1 MKKNVEPY
9 YMNSPLNNPMIN
21 YKVYQI
27 DKIENIFFRIVFFVL
42 GGFVGLIFFSGLFK
56 IDGYATIKTYIS
68 DIVVFIGFGLFAMK
82 FLMNMYVKRA
92 TEKQQNK
99 LKNQFRDMLESLT
112 SSLSSGSNV
121 NMAFVAALNDLSM
134 QYTEKDFIII
144 EMREIIN
151 GLGQNIPIEAM
162 LRNFGNRS
170 GNEDIESFA
179 DIFEVCYRNG
189 GDMRLVINR
198 THSLITEKIAVS
210 DEIETKLTSNKM
222 QHNIMSI
229 MPIAVVALLKLTN
242 QSFATNFTTPIGVI
256 VNIIAIGV
264 FVGAYKYG
272 QKIVDIKG

>member
-121 NMAFVAALNDLSM
+121 NMAFVAVLNDLSM

>member
-21 YKVYQI
+21 YKVYKI

-121 NMAFVAALNDLSM
+121 NMAFEAALNDLSM

-151 GLGQNIPIEAM
+151 GLGQNIPIDAM